1 MMEFDTNIENHGNES
16 TTRELLNSLALVI
29 KTAQIH
35 QIDNTA
41 VINAID
47 KFISTLKILLQSD
60 EVKIEIIGDYFY
72 INNNRI
78 RYTSEYIFNYDFLM
92 RELKRI
98 KLGTIIFHRG
108 TGFEDMRALTVGL
121 LDAGF
126 SEKPFNTLTDALS
139 NIDNI
144 EILEL
149 RKVKEDETRLEK
161 KEIIKRTY
169 SSTVLL
175 SKDVFNK
182 LKAGER
188 TNLKK
193 AKRVIG
199 TVVDQIIEDET
210 MLIGMTTIKDYDE
223 YTYYHSVNVSILS
236 VALGHRIGLPKKTLS
251 RLGLAALFHDI
262 GKIDIPLE
270 VLNKPTDF
278 TEEEWKIVK
287 EHPQNGATLLLKLRN
302 IDELSVSLIIPAFE
316 HHLNYDLTGYPSIT
330 RKLELDLFSRIIAIA
345 DQYDAMTSARVYS
358 RIPMSPE
365 MALSTM
371 MERSGKQLDPTLLKV
386 FINMVGVYP
395 IGSLVMLDT
404 NELGLVFENN
414 PNPEFIDRPRVLL
427 IIDASGERI
436 KDTVV
441 DLMERNEDGNFK
453 RTITKT
459 LDPNKYGINLAE
471 YIL

>member
-1 MMEFDTNIENHGNES
+1 MGKDADREELHHES
-16 TTRELLNSLALVI
+16 IARELLNSLALVL

-35 QIDNTA
+35 QIDNAA
-41 VINAID
+41 VSNAIE
-47 KFISTLKILLQSD
+47 KFVSILKNMFHSGN
-60 EVKIEIIGDYFY
+60 VKSEIIGDYFY
-72 INNNRI
+72 INDNRI

-98 KLGTIIFHRG
+98 KLGTIIFHKG
-108 TGFEDMRALTVGL
+108 TGSDDIRKLIIAILN
-121 LDAGF
+121 AGF
-126 SEKPFNTLTDALS
+126 SENPFATLTDALS
-139 NIDNI
+139 DTENIDI
-144 EILEL
+144 MEL
-149 RKVKEDETRLEK
+149 RKVKEDEIKLEK
-161 KEIIKRTY
+161 KEVIKRTY
-169 SSTVLL
+169 SNTVLL
-175 SKDVFNK
+175 TKDVFNK
-182 LKAGER
+182 LKAGEKA
-188 TNLKK
+188 NLKR

-236 VALGHRIGLPKKTLS
+236 VALGHRLGLPKKVLS

-270 VLNKPTDF
+270 VLNKPQDF
-278 TEEEWKIVK
+278 TEDEWSIVRL
-287 EHPQNGATLLLKLRN
+287 HPQNGATLLLKLRN
-302 IDELSVSLIIPAFE
+302 IDEFSISLIIPAFE
-316 HHLNYDLTGYPSIT
+316 HHLYYDLSGYPSIKS
-330 RKLELDLFSRIIAIA
+330 RLELDMFSRIIAIA

-371 MERSGKQLDPTLLKV
+371 MERSGKQLDPSLLKV
-386 FINMVGVYP
+386 FINMVGIYP
-395 IGSLVMLDT
+395 IGSLVMLNT

-414 PNPEFIDRPRVLL
+414 ANPDFIDRPRVL
-427 IIDASGERI
+427 IIGNASGTKVES
-436 KDTVV
+436 TVV
-441 DLMERNEDGNFK
+441 DLMEKDMDGNFK
-453 RTITKT
+453 RTITKI

>member
-1 MMEFDTNIENHGNES
+1 MMEFNES
-16 TTRELLNSLALVI
+16 IAKELLNSLALVL

-35 QIDNTA
+35 HIDNMA
-41 VINAID
+41 VTNSIE
-47 KFISTLKILLQSD
+47 KFLSILRGHFQSE

-72 INNNRI
+72 INDNRI

-92 RELKRI
+92 REMRRI
-98 KLGTIIFHRG
+98 KLGTLIFHG
-108 TGFEDMRALTVGL
+108 DISFDDMRNLTIGILSAGL
-121 LDAGF
+121 
-126 SEKPFNTLTDALS
+126 SEDPFNTLMNAMKE
-139 NIDNI
+139 I
-144 EILEL
+144 ENVEVMEL
-149 RKVKEDETRLEK
+149 KKVKEDETRLEK

-188 TNLKK
+188 ANLKK

-236 VALGHRIGLPKKTLS
+236 VALGHRIGLPKKALS

-278 TEEEWKIVK
+278 TEEEWRIVK
-287 EHPQNGATLLLKLRN
+287 EHPQNGATLLLNLRT
-302 IDELSVSLIIPAFE
+302 IDELTISLIIPAFE
-316 HHLNYDLTGYPSIT
+316 HHLNYDLTGYPSI
-330 RKLELDLFSRIIAIA
+330 RSRLELDLFSRIIAIA

-358 RIPMSPE
+358 RVPMSPE

-404 NELGLVFENN
+404 KELGLVFENN
-414 PNPEFIDRPRVLL
+414 PNPEFIERPRVLI
-427 IIDASGERI
+427 IIDSSGHQVKGR
-436 KDTVV
+436 VV
-441 DLMERNEDGNFK
+441 DLMERDENGSFK
-453 RTITKT
+453 RTIVKT

>member
-1 MMEFDTNIENHGNES
+1 MEQDIDRRNLHNDS
-16 TTRELLNSLALVI
+16 TERELLNSLALI
-29 KTAQIH
+29 LKTAQIH

-41 VINAID
+41 VINAIK
-47 KFISTLKILLQSD
+47 KFISTLKKLTQMD
-60 EVKIEIIGDYFY
+60 NVRIEIIGDYFY

-92 RELKRI
+92 RELKRV
-98 KLGTIIFHRG
+98 KLGTMIFHEG
-108 TGFEDMRALTVGL
+108 TEFEDIKALTVGL
-121 LDAGF
+121 LNAGF
-126 SEKPFNTLTDALS
+126 SEKPFATLRDALKETER
-139 NIDNI
+139 IDII
-144 EILEL
+144 ELK
-149 RKVKEDETRLEK
+149 KVKEDETKLEK

-175 SKDVFNK
+175 SKDVFSK
-182 LKAGER
+182 LKTGER
-188 TNLKK
+188 ANLKK

-278 TEEEWKIVK
+278 TEEEWRIVK
-287 EHPQNGATLLLKLRN
+287 EHPQNGATLLLRLRS

-316 HHLNYDLTGYPSIT
+316 HHLNYDLTGYPSIKS
-330 RKLELDLFSRIIAIA
+330 RFELDLFSRIIAIA

-358 RIPMSPE
+358 RVPMSPD

-371 MERSGKQLDPTLLKV
+371 MERSGKQLDPTLLKI

-427 IIDASGERI
+427 ITDSSGQKVR
-436 KDTVV
+436 DRVV
-441 DLMERNEDGNFK
+441 DLMERDDSGNFK
-453 RTITKT
+453 RTIAKT